1 MALFD
6 ACFSA
11 TNPTLS
17 LLPLASFLSNS
28 RHMASQIILRLLVQ
42 NVHSVPTTTA
52 AATSVQTASLYSST
66 EKQNIPNPQNH
77 GNLRE
82 NYHFL
87 FFSPCSSLK
96 WKYRVG
102 RAHKSYITAVCK
114 STWWKMT
121 LFVLWLHNHLYMI
134 VCALYNYG
142 GRGWEYCCKRL
153 CVCRQRAGC
162 IIIHTV
168 V

>member
-1 MALFD
+1 MPA
-6 ACFSA
+6 S
-11 TNPTLS
+11 
-17 LLPLASFLSNS
+17 LPLTPPSHCYRLLLSWATQDTWQVQLSCVFLSKTDTVCLP
-28 RHMASQIILRLLVQ
+28 QLQLPRLCK
-42 NVHSVPTTTA
+42 
-52 AATSVQTASLYSST
+52 TASLYSST
-66 EKQNIPNPQNH
+66 EKQNIPTPQNH

-82 NYHFL
+82 NDNFL

-114 STWWKMT
+114 STWWKIT

-134 VCALYNYG
+134 VCALYTYG
-142 GRGWEYCCKRL
+142 GRGWEYCCKWL